1 MASNR
6 RRRPTWPL
14 AAREKRARGTYG
26 VSWISWV
33 PEGNLARFLFV
44 MPWPQNWF
52 GGDVFIETP
61 DANVEIDEDS
71 DEDETGPG
79 DVDQSSGRQKSF
91 QTFRGRTL
99 LMYSRGNSV
108 LKYLNSFF
116 DDPTIHLVYT
126 EYARFKYY
134 SHPKISSIEA
144 MRCSLRY

>member
-1 MASNR
+1 MEEDD
-6 RRRPTWPL
+6 L
-14 AAREKRARGTYG
+14 
-26 VSWISWV
+26 
-33 PEGNLARFLFV
+33 EGNI
-44 MPWPQNWF
+44 
-52 GGDVFIETP
+52 FIETP

-116 DDPTIHLVYT
+116 
-126 EYARFKYY
+126 
-134 SHPKISSIEA
+134 
-144 MRCSLRY
+144 